1 MSETRPISR
10 ADSGRL
16 GRLLLAQLPQPLP
29 KPRGVATQDLHGYL
43 YSRPAWGY
51 LASTA
56 LGAATSEVNA
66 KKEAR
71 EDEW

>member
-1 MSETRPISR
+1 
-10 ADSGRL
+10 
-16 GRLLLAQLPQPLP
+16 LPQPLP

-66 KKEAR
+66 KKGAR

>member
-29 KPRGVATQDLHGYL
+29 KPHGVATQDLH
-43 YSRPAWGY
+43 GY

-71 EDEW
+71 EEEW